1 MKKFNDF
8 FTYKQDKIREME
20 NSRDSRK
27 EEDIRIEKFLVTISN
42 TLNRIQ
48 SENSSFTYERESDN
62 FLELKSYT
70 MNYKVFIEDSSGRT
84 KYHLTFLLLNN
95 PKDESMIVTL
105 INPELD
111 KGVESKGF
119 YQESDE
125 EKLETRLTEMFQSLY
140 DVEVKEKYSFL
151 NY

>member
-1 MKKFNDF
+1 MKKFNEF
-8 FTYKQDKIREME
+8 FTYKQEKTQEIE
-20 NSRDSRK
+20 NSRNARK

-42 TLNRIQ
+42 TLNRMQ
-48 SENSSFTYERESDN
+48 SENPSFSYDRESDN
-62 FLELKSYT
+62 FIELKSYT
-70 MNYKVFIEDSSGRT
+70 MNYRVYIDDSTGRT

-125 EKLETRLTEMFQSLY
+125 EKLETRLTEMFQSLF
-140 DVEVKEKYSFL
+140 DVEVRQKYSFL
-151 NY
+151 N